1 MRRLPCARYIAIPLL
16 SVASFA
22 AAGSEKQLHL
32 VPRFAGGESVRYRI
46 ETRTSSNEHTV
57 TPIIN
62 PEGAS
67 QYEQSTSLILR
78 LDVLNVQP
86 NSRSSSEA
94 VRFRATF
101 ELANSDSQANAYAP
115 QAVKFDD
122 AVDNLKGQSFEFS
135 IAPGNKLADVQS
147 LSKIAPDRDVAA
159 RVLSWVHVLFAPV
172 DIPTEGVQIGQ
183 KWSNEHPLTD
193 LPLTGIIWRNES
205 RYLRNES
212 CAASSSV
219 KNAAL
224 PGTPGDCAV
233 LLTRFSI
240 FRHGSDR
247 SDATPEAYI
256 HNGLR
261 TSGKWTGSGESLD
274 AISLVSGLLVSS
286 TQTAAQNMDYEI
298 RSASSNS
305 RIHHTGR
312 STTQT
317 EITLLPAA
325 SPKL

>member
-1 MRRLPCARYIAIPLL
+1 MRCLACARYIPILL
-16 SVASFA
+16 SVALFA
-22 AAGSEKQLHL
+22 AARSEKQVHF
-32 VPRFAGGESVRYRI
+32 VPRFTGGESVRYRI

-67 QYEQSTSLILR
+67 RYEQSTSLVLR
-78 LDVLNVQP
+78 LDVLSVP
-86 NSRSSSEA
+86 SSSPSSNA
-94 VRFRATF
+94 ASRFRATF
-101 ELANSDSQANAYAP
+101 ELASSDSQANAYAP
-115 QAVKFDD
+115 QAVKLDD

-135 IAPGNKLADVQS
+135 IALGNKLADVQG
-147 LSKIAPDRDVAA
+147 LGKIAPDRDVAA
-159 RVLSWVHVLFAPV
+159 RVLSWVHVLFAPT
-172 DIPTEGVQIGQ
+172 DIPAEGVQVGQ
-183 KWSNEHPLTD
+183 KWSNERPLAD

-212 CAASSSV
+212 CAASSGVTSDASSEAEG
-219 KNAAL
+219 K
-224 PGTPGDCAV
+224 CAV

-240 FRHGSDR
+240 FRHGSDH

-274 AISLVSGLLVSS
+274 AISLASGLLVSS
-286 TQTAAQNMDYEI
+286 TQTAAQEMDYEI

-312 STTQT
+312 TTTQT
-317 EITLLPAA
+317 EITLLRAA
-325 SPKL
+325 PPKS